1 MRRIAR
7 AVPSGSIPPTWSQR
21 RSLQP
26 VHGVRPVMFDGF
38 KREWAQLK
46 RGRPGSR
53 FVEQYDKAR
62 KQRKSPAGR
71 VARIIVGL
79 LLFPIGVVFL
89 AIPGP
94 GLLVIAL
101 GAVLIAR
108 EFRFAARFLDVFEVR
123 GRKVWTWTKRQ
134 WKRLVQARRK
144 VVSR

>member
-1 MRRIAR
+1 
-7 AVPSGSIPPTWSQR
+7 
-21 RSLQP
+21 
-26 VHGVRPVMFDGF
+26 MFDGI
-38 KREWAQLK
+38 KREWTQLK

-53 FVEQYDKAR
+53 FVEQYDKGQ
-62 KQRKSPAGR
+62 KQQRSPVGR

-108 EFRFAARFLDVFEVR
+108 EFRFAARILDVVEVR
-123 GRKVWTWTKRQ
+123 GRKVLTWTKRQ
-134 WKRLVQARRK
+134 WKRLVRARRK